1 MKELLK
7 QQESTLK
14 VFLSA
19 YMDSVN
25 TRIDNLMK
33 DVQSVK
39 SSLEFTQ
46 AQVEE
51 LITSDL
57 RVKGVKVQIEDLGN
71 KLDDLENRS
80 RQNNLCFEGIPESP
94 NETWQESESKIKHL
108 ISSHMPEVGT
118 DFVIKRAHRVSRPR
132 SDSKQNCRP
141 VSQLQGP

>member
-1 MKELLK
+1 MSDKAISKIDKYNVHNHGGNPLKDVLWFKSGNFGEDDIQMPLKLVKELLK

-57 RVKGVKVQIEDLGN
+57 RVKEVKVQIEDLGN
-71 KLDDLENRS
+71 KLDNLENRS
-80 RQNNLCFEGIPESP
+80 RRNNLCFEESIT
-94 NETWQESESKIKHL
+94 ERHQK
-108 ISSHMPEVGT
+108 
-118 DFVIKRAHRVSRPR
+118 
-132 SDSKQNCRP
+132 CP
-141 VSQLQGP
+141 VF